1 MGQRKTESLIMKYLL
16 IGAASILAL
25 TACQAADNSSAKTP
39 AAASQE
45 QDVNLRLDAWFESK
59 FMEGIRFYPEY
70 MAQLGIK
77 ERRDEWNDPSRAFAD
92 AQLARTRADMA
103 ELQASFNPEDLDTDR
118 ALSYRLF
125 LEAGQKEIEA
135 ARWFDYD
142 YKFNQ
147 MFGTHSSIPTFL
159 INNHPVAT
167 QQDAK
172 NYITRLEG
180 IKAYLGAEIENSK
193 TSAAREIM
201 PPKFVYAH
209 VIRTAR
215 NILSGAPF
223 DQSGEPN
230 LMLADFEKKVKK
242 LELSQAQETELI
254 EAATQALTDYVGP
267 AYESLITEMQ
277 RQEKIAATD
286 DGVWKLPDGSGYYAH
301 RLKHITTTDMSAD
314 EIHTLGLSEVARIH
328 AEMRAIMKQVGYAG
342 SLQEFF
348 KYLQT
353 DPQFLFEDSGAGRDA
368 YLKEATALIDTMKS
382 RLDEVF
388 LTKPKAELEVRRV
401 EAFRE
406 KAAGK
411 AFYNRPAADGS
422 RPGYYYANLY
432 KISDM
437 PKYQM
442 EALAYHEGLPGH
454 HMQIAIAQEL
464 KSIPKFRK
472 FGGQTAYIEG
482 WGLYSEY
489 LPKEM
494 GLYADPYSDFGRLSM
509 ELWRAVRLVVDTG
522 LHHKKWTRQEVIDYH
537 VANTPNPLNDITK
550 ATERYVVMPG
560 QATAY
565 KIGMIKIQ
573 QLRAKAKAEL
583 GTRFDIRKFH
593 DVILANGSVPLTVLG
608 ELVDEWIASED

>member
-1 MGQRKTESLIMKYLL
+1 MKYFL

-25 TACQAADNSSAKTP
+25 TACQAAEQSPAKTP
-39 AAASQE
+39 ATDSQT
-45 QDVNLRLDAWFESK
+45 QDVNAALDVWFERK
-59 FMEGIRFYPEY
+59 FMDNIRAYPEY
-70 MAQLGIK
+70 MAQLGMK
-77 ERRDEWNDPSRAFAD
+77 ERMDEWNDPSRAFSQ
-92 AQLARTRADMA
+92 AQAAQTKADME
-103 ELQASFNPEDLDTDR
+103 ELQASFDISTLDPAR

-125 LEAGQKEIEA
+125 LEAGQNEIET
-135 ARWFDYD
+135 ARWFDYG
-142 YKFNQ
+142 YMFNQ

-159 INNHPVAT
+159 INNHPIDT
-167 QQDAK
+167 QEDAE
-172 NYITRLEG
+172 NYVKRLHG
-180 IKAYLGAEIENSK
+180 IKAYLGTEIENSK
-193 TSAAREIM
+193 ASAARGIM

-209 VIRTAR
+209 VIRTAE

-223 DQSGEPN
+223 ETSDEPN
-230 LMLADFEKKVKK
+230 LILADFEKKVEK
-242 LELSQAQETELI
+242 LKLAQAQKDALI
-254 EAATQALTDYVGP
+254 DAASQALTSAVGP
-267 AYESLITEMQ
+267 AYESLIAEMK
-277 RQEKIAATD
+277 RQEDIATLD
-286 DGVWKLPDGSGYYAH
+286 DGVWKLPDGAAYYAH
-301 RLKHITTTDMSAD
+301 RLKSITTTDMSAD
-314 EIHTLGLSEVARIH
+314 EIHALGLSEVARIH
-328 AEMRAIMKQVGYAG
+328 GEMRAIMKQVGYEG
-342 SLQEFF
+342 SLQDFF
-348 KYLQT
+348 KFLQT
-353 DPQFLFEDSGAGRDA
+353 DPQFLYEDSDAGREA
-368 YLKEATALIDTMKS
+368 YLKDATALIETMKG

-464 KSIPKFRK
+464 ESVPKFRK

-573 QLRAKAKAEL
+573 QLRERAKAEL
-583 GTRFDIRKFH
+583 GERFDIREFH
-593 DVILANGSVPLTVLG
+593 DVILANGSVPLTVLE
-608 ELVDEWIASED
+608 ELVKDWVASKG